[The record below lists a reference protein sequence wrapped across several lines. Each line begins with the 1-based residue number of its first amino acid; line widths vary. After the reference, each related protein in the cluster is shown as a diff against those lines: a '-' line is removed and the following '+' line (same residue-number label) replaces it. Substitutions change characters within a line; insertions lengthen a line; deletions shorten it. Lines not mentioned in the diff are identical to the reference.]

1 MKNSE
6 EESRMVGAYIVGM
19 IFGTLL
25 GYILGQIWRF
35 K

>member
-6 EESRMVGAYIVGM
+6 EVNRMVGAYIVGM
-19 IFGTLL
+19 IFGTFL
-25 GYILGQIWRF
+25 GFILGQIWRI